1 MPAFTFEK
9 IEPPVPPEPA
19 SPVVKQQRGVLVQ
32 ILDRLAEKRVK
43 RKLGEERAIVGKQ
56 KTSK

>member
-9 IEPPVPPEPA
+9 IEPPVPEEPT

-32 ILDRLAEKRVK
+32 ILDRLAETRIR
-43 RKLGEERAIVGKQ
+43 RKLGKQRKILRPQ
-56 KTSK
+56 KTSE

>member
-9 IEPPVPPEPA
+9 IEPPVPEKQA

-32 ILDRLAEKRVK
+32 ILDRLAETRTK
-43 RKLGEERAIVGKQ
+43 RKLGEERKIVRQQ
-56 KTSK
+56 KSSE